1 MEQTQHWSELF
12 ERTAM
17 GYTTAYDQL
26 SEQVKPN
33 IQILLAYTSG
43 LRKPGVS
50 TPG

>member
-12 ERTAM
+12 ERTPM

-33 IQILLAYTSG
+33 IQ
-43 LRKPGVS
+43 
-50 TPG
+50 